1 VGLVSRGT
9 LDSEW
14 TDVGITKANHRH
26 RSGGQGSTTVKGW
39 NNIAVYNKDDVGW
52 GVSPKSA
59 LANGCRGS
67 MAAAGI
73 GIKTVSG
80 HP

>member
-1 VGLVSRGT
+1 VSRRA

-14 TDVGITKANHRH
+14 TDVGITKVSHRH
-26 RSGGQGSTTVKGW
+26 EIEGQGSTTVKEW
-39 NNIAVYNKDDVGW
+39 NDIAVYNKDDVEW